1 MNTFALIYILLDFI
15 CCSQSK
21 IANQWPDDTHP
32 LPTTPT
38 NTRSFPAI
46 MTPLQTWPTDPIPWP
61 PTMSPY
67 PTVAPHVITTG
78 SSKKKSISKVVII
91 TIAVLSA
98 VFLAAIIFSIIMI
111 IKKVRAGKLSQYKE
125 MLNSLSVSDLAKTE

>member
-21 IANQWPDDTHP
+21 IANQWPDDTHQ

-38 NTRSFPAI
+38 N
-46 MTPLQTWPTDPIPWP
+46 TPLQTWPTDPIPWP